1 MAGRLAGKRA
11 VITGAGRGIGE
22 AIARLFAAEGARLVL
37 NDVREEGVEH
47 VAHEL
52 ASGGTEVR
60 VVVGDVSNP
69 SHVDRIV
76 ASALDAMGGIDVLVN
91 NAGIGGVGHTIL
103 ETDLDEWERMLRV
116 NLTGTFLC
124 CRAAVPLMRQGGRG
138 SIVNVS
144 SITGLTGAAGSVPYG
159 AAKAGIIGLSKSL
172 AREVAEWRIN
182 VNVIAPGLID
192 TEMSRSRGQDV
203 TRAAVLWPRIGEP
216 MDIAHLALF
225 LASDES
231 EFITGQVIGPNGG
244 ALM

>member
-11 VITGAGRGIGE
+11 VVTGAGRGIGE
-22 AIARLFAAEGARLVL
+22 AIARSFAAEGARLVL
-37 NDVREEGVEH
+37 NDVRNDGLEPL
-47 VAHEL
+47 ADEL
-52 ASGGTEVR
+52 RLGGSEVS

-69 SHVDRIV
+69 PAVDRIFAA
-76 ASALDAMGGIDVLVN
+76 ASDALGGLDVLVN

-124 CRAAVPLMRQGGRG
+124 CRAALPLMRRGGRG
-138 SIVNVS
+138 SIVNLS
-144 SITGLTGAAGSVPYG
+144 SITGVTGAAGSVPYG

-192 TEMSRSRGQDV
+192 TEMSRARGQEA
-203 TRAAVLWPRIGEP
+203 TRAAVLWSRIGEP
-216 MDIAHLALF
+216 DDIAHLALF

-231 EFITGQVIGPNGG
+231 EFITGQVISPNGG